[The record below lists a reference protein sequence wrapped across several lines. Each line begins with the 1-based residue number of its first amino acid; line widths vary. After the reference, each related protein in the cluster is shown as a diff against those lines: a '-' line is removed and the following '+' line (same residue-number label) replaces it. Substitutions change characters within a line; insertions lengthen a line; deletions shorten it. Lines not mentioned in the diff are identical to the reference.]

1 MKPSEFLMGSKWENK
16 SKHDVFLVRVEYN
29 KMNNFD
35 KRFID
40 REELKT
46 KILNKIKEN
55 DNNSKYGFSCITKEE
70 ILELLK

>member
-1 MKPSEFLMGSKWENK
+1 MKPSEYFYSMDNGKIYLPTKQIVLDM
-16 SKHDVFLVRVEYN
+16 
-29 KMNNFD
+29 D

-55 DNNSKYGFSCITKEE
+55 DNNSEYGFSCITKEE
-70 ILELLK
+70 ILELLENENI